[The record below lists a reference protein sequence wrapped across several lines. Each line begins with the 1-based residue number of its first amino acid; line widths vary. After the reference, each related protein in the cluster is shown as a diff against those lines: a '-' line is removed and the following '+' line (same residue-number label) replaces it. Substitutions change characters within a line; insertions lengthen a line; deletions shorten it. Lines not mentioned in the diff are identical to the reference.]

1 MKLSSPM
8 LSTSIH
14 DAIGRPTAKQD
25 LTRRATLSHTCLT
38 QGMHVCHER
47 MSEWVG
53 GWVGGWVGEQGSE
66 GGSKRSNTWNEI
78 NHKQVGNAA
87 YLLLGSLLLG
97 LDVGVILCQS
107 LGHGNPVI
115 MQLLRLLRLS
125 THQS

>member
-1 MKLSSPM
+1 
-8 LSTSIH
+8 
-14 DAIGRPTAKQD
+14 
-25 LTRRATLSHTCLT
+25 
-38 QGMHVCHER
+38 MHVCHER

-53 GWVGGWVGEQGSE
+53 GWVGGWVGERGSE

-125 THQS
+125 THQT